1 MAGHEVVGVVLHQGG
16 AAVQAVAHHG
26 ADAHQ
31 HGGLP
36 VAFGGEAEAVL
47 GREALRAHARQLRQG
62 AQVLEV
68 VHAGGAAVGVHHV
81 DHRGLFLGGD
91 EQRVVLGVEQLG
103 GHVVLGLVVLDDGLD
118 LVVLDGLVGGDQL
131 VDGPGVDRGA
141 EHALGLGLVALGDGH
156 VAHVVAP
163 AHDLHGVG
171 GVPAGAGTGPGG
183 DLLGHL
189 GVGVVADHNLAVDA
203 EAGDDVPELTV
214 AMGGLVQVHEVH
226 VDGLPRDLHVM
237 LGVQLQHRLGE
248 HFQAADPHLGRGE
261 GVAPGDHADD
271 VRVGRGLDHEL
282 LDAVG
287 GLQRG
292 LEDDLDRNG
301 AGAVQVIDDLGG
313 LLGDLAQRLLA
324 VQVLRADAEPD
335 FLALERVCHNHMC
348 CFLCCVGVVLVG
360 LFRCVYQAGRRGCSI
375 NKSQYGDRPAALA
388 RCVRP
393 RCGGGRRR
401 TTVRRVLRRAGDAPS
416 RQCCP

>member
-1 MAGHEVVGVVLHQGG
+1 MNSESYLASSSS
-16 AAVQAVAHHG
+16 
-26 ADAHQ
+26 
-31 HGGLP
+31 
-36 VAFGGEAEAVL
+36 
-47 GREALRAHARQLRQG
+47 
-62 AQVLEV
+62 
-68 VHAGGAAVGVHHV
+68 
-81 DHRGLFLGGD
+81 
-91 EQRVVLGVEQLG
+91 G

-141 EHALGLGLVALGDGH
+141 EHALGLGLVALGHGH

-163 AHDLHGVG
+163 AHDLHVVG
-171 GVPAGAGTGPGG
+171 GIPAGAGTGPGG
-183 DLLGHL
+183 DLLGDL
-189 GVGVVADHNLAVDA
+189 GVGVVADHDLAVDA
-203 EAGDDVPELTV
+203 QAGDDVAELTV

-292 LEDDLDRNG
+292 LEDDLDRDG
-301 AGAVQVIDDLGG
+301 TGGVQVVDDLGG
-313 LLGDLAQRLLA
+313 LLGDLTQCLLA

-335 FLALERVCHNHMC
+335 FLALERVCHNHSDC
-348 CFLCCVGVVLVG
+348 SFVVLVG
-360 LFRCVYQAGRRGCSI
+360 FISMRISGRSPRGCTDVPFI
-375 NKSQYGDRPAALA
+375 GRPAALA
-388 RCVRP
+388 RCVRHP
-393 RCGGGRRR
+393 CRSRRRR
-401 TTVRRVLRRAGDAPS
+401 TTVRRTCCGADDAPS